1 MWQVLQIYGVCGY
14 ILRGETF
21 TRKYGICEN
30 TQKEVEIFSEKLVCD
45 GSMMFPWLFKIF
57 INKVREVK
65 AMTMIDQQASIGHGT
80 KRRWEVM
87 QLMFVNDSPSCRTR
101 KKSDKIYSQN
111 MEGCVEQQ
119 SCK

>member
-1 MWQVLQIYGVCGY
+1 
-14 ILRGETF
+14 
-21 TRKYGICEN
+21 
-30 TQKEVEIFSEKLVCD
+30 
-45 GSMMFPWLFKIF
+45 
-57 INKVREVK
+57 
-65 AMTMIDQQASIGHGT
+65 MTMIDQQASIGHGT